1 MTTFADYADR
11 YARWIRFEKS
21 DDQILLVQLHR
32 NDDEF
37 VLDYR
42 SHEALANAFADIARD
57 RELRVVILTGSG
69 DAFMNR
75 WGAADPN
82 RQFPARED
90 PGAET
95 LDETGWIGAL
105 LHRNLLDVQVPMI
118 AAVNG
123 ACSTHAELPL
133 LCDIVLASEDAFF
146 EDGPHFPRG
155 VVPGDGIHTVLPMV
169 VGPNRARHFLLTG
182 RRLPAH
188 EARAWGAVN
197 EVLPRDE
204 LLPRAWEIARY
215 LAMRPPLTLRLT
227 RSVLIQPFKRA
238 AVADLTSGV
247 YQELYAMRGF
257 LSWRGGQ
264 EALNRAWDD
273 DPWPDEPGET
283 RGEKLPPS
291 MP

>member
-1 MTTFADYADR
+1 MTVFAEYAPR
-11 YARWIRFEKS
+11 YSRWIHLEKS
-21 DDQILLVQLHR
+21 DEQILLVQLHR
-32 NDDEF
+32 DGDEF

-42 SHEALANAFADIARD
+42 SHAALADAFADIAHD

-69 DAFMNR
+69 GAFMNR
-75 WGAADPN
+75 WGAADPG
-82 RQFPARED
+82 RRFPAHDD
-90 PGAET
+90 PGPEV
-95 LDETGWIGAL
+95 LDETGWVGMQ

-133 LCDIVLASEDAFF
+133 LCDIVLASDDAYF

-182 RRLPAH
+182 RRLPAA
-188 EARAWGAVN
+188 EAKAWGAVN
-197 EVLPRDE
+197 EIVPRGQ
-204 LLPRAWEIARY
+204 LLDRAWEIARY
-215 LAMRPPLTLRLT
+215 LALRPPLTLRLT

-238 AVADLTSGV
+238 ATNDLTSGV

-264 EALNRAWDD
+264 EPLDRPWDD
-273 DPWPDEPGET
+273 DPW
-283 RGEKLPPS
+283 RGEPDPPGS
-291 MP
+291 GTG